1 MKKIFTI
8 LLSTFAAST
17 LLTAQVT
24 QLNNNSSLEFSFPL
38 GNGKAVMPGADQTLW
53 VTDATPAGTFQL
65 SNSMYVDYDWTGGV
79 LNNKFIFP
87 GKTASAGTE
96 LWISDGTVA
105 GTSLLKDINPG
116 TASSFPDD
124 DFALLN
130 GFLYFTAETPGE
142 GRELWRTDGTTNGTT
157 LVKDIRTG
165 PAQSALRGKYNLFS
179 NGQFLLMNIVTLTE
193 GYELWR
199 SDGTADGTFIV
210 KDINPGNAASDPDN
224 FEQFNN
230 LVLFSAKT
238 AANGMEL
245 WKTDGTETG
254 TQLVKDIKAGTGDGF
269 NYLYVF
275 QFNSK
280 AYFVAN
286 DGTHGD
292 EMWSTDGSTANT
304 FLVKDIEPGFI
315 GGFGITSLFSA
326 IKYGN
331 KFIFTAWN
339 QDYDV
344 ELWESDGTTAGTKIF
359 KEIAGGMESGMPF
372 LLAPFSL
379 SNPGNQQLFQGN
391 KFFFLMVLPSSGF
404 ELWVSDGSANGTNKV
419 KTINANE
426 TNGIDNLSYTYTNN
440 GLYFVGDDGIKGEE
454 VWFSNGTETGTGMVT
469 DINPGAENA
478 GVLFYGVVIDN
489 KLLFQATNGD
499 SESSTD
505 LYAINIGGN
514 VLPVALG
521 DFTGQLIA
529 TDALLQWYTLQET
542 ESKDFSIERS
552 FDGIRFES
560 IGTVPAAG
568 SSATKRNYSFTDKNI
583 SNSKIAVVYYRLL
596 LNDKNGKSSY
606 SNIVSLRLTGK
617 AAWNLSLLNNPVSG
631 NLQYRVSGIFENMQF
646 TIKDVSGKNRYNG
659 RIASNGTYAIEVSYL
674 SPGIYFLVAE
684 DAMRRQVL
692 KFIKQ

>member
-8 LLSTFAAST
+8 LLSSFATT

-24 QLNNNSSLEFSFPL
+24 QLNNNNSLEFSYPL

-65 SNSMYVDYDWTGGV
+65 SNSMYVDYDWAGGI

-87 GKTASAGTE
+87 GKTAALGIE
-96 LWISDGTVA
+96 LWISDGTKA

-116 TASSFPDD
+116 AGSSLPDD

-157 LVKDIRTG
+157 LVKDIKTG

-179 NGQFLLMNIVTLTE
+179 NGQYLLMNIATLTE

-199 SDGTADGTFIV
+199 SDGTAVGTV
-210 KDINPGNAASDPDN
+210 MLKDINPGIAASDPDN

-238 AANGMEL
+238 AANGIEL

-275 QFNSK
+275 QFNNK

-286 DGTHGD
+286 DGEHGD
-292 EMWSTDGSTANT
+292 EMWSTDGFTANT

-359 KEIAGGMESGMPF
+359 KEIAEGMESGMPF
-372 LLAPFSL
+372 LLAPFSI
-379 SNPGNQQLFQGN
+379 SNPGNQQLYQGN
-391 KFFFLMVLPSSGF
+391 KFFFLMVLPASGF
-404 ELWVSDGSANGTNKV
+404 ELWVSDGTANGTNKV
-419 KTINANE
+419 KTINTNE
-426 TNGIDNLSYTYTNN
+426 TSGIDNLSYTYTSN

-454 VWFSNGTETGTGMVT
+454 VWFSNGTEAGTGMVT

-478 GVLFYGVVIDN
+478 GVLFYGVIIDN

-514 VLPVALG
+514 VLPVVLG
-521 DFTGQLIA
+521 EFTGQLVSA
-529 TDALLQWYTLQET
+529 DALLQWYTLQEI

-552 FDGIRFES
+552 FDGIHFEM

-568 SSATKRNYSFTDKNI
+568 SSVTKRNYVFTDKNI
-583 SNSKIAVVYYRLL
+583 INSKKALVYYRLI

-606 SNIVSLRLTGK
+606 SKIVSLKLKGTP
-617 AAWNLSLLNNPVSG
+617 AWNLSLLNNPVPG
-631 NLQYRVSGIFENMQF
+631 NLQYRVSGVVESLQL
-646 TIKDVSGKNRYNG
+646 TIKDVSGKNVYNG
-659 RIASNGTYAIEVSYL
+659 KIASDGTYTISVSNL
-674 SPGIYFLVAE
+674 SPGLYFLVAE
-684 DAMRRQVL
+684 DASQKRVL